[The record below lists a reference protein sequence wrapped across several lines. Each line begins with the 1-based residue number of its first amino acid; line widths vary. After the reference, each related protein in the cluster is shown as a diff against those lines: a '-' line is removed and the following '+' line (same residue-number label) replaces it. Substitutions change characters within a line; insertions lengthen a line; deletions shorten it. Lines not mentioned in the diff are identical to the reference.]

1 MTKKKET
8 KPRKPT
14 RTQQLEL
21 DKTELA
27 RALET
32 SRAGATDVNNKFYKA
47 NADLADERA
56 LTATL
61 RGEVRGLKVS
71 ITNLE
76 SKYMEQKGRAD
87 ALELALRFAQKV
99 AERPEKGAPTPAPT
113 AQEKATIDAARRCV
127 SNMMAESFGTPRRP
141 Y

>member
-21 DKTELA
+21 DKAALA

-47 NADLADERA
+47 NAELHDTRMKVSVLES
-56 LTATL
+56 
-61 RGEVRGLKVS
+61 EVRGLKVS
-71 ITNLE
+71 ITNVE

-99 AERPEKGAPTPAPT
+99 AERPEKGSTPAPQV
-113 AQEKATIDAARRCV
+113 AQAKNPDLAYIDALLGYP
-127 SNMMAESFGTPRRP
+127 NP
-141 Y
+141 YKR